1 MRRFSLMVLAMTV
14 LLLVL
19 SDGEH
24 PARLQNADQPLSAK
38 PAMPESGQLKAG
50 WETSSGP
57 AASGQAEPGGALV
70 QTAAKSQ
77 TLPSPLVES
86 TQTDYI
92 ATAPMHV
99 AASAK
104 VGGIDAALESL
115 GGRDL
120 TLAVQGE
127 LKRLGCYE
135 AKLDGKWGRKSDA
148 AVEAFSERAGD
159 KWADAS
165 RRDLVVALRTY
176 PAGFCTA
183 ECAAKTES
191 GQCTVAAAPDVKAA
205 LEPGK
210 NDSYLPPWMQ
220 GAKPGNTARP
230 ETALSV
236 GRSSEPDAAPLT
248 AKPKKAKSVRRR
260 GSNDRNRTAQ
270 RVEPRRITS
279 SEWVPEGWPRR
290 R

>member
-1 MRRFSLMVLAMTV
+1 MRRFSLIILAMTV
-14 LLLVL
+14 LLLAL

-24 PARLQNADQPLSAK
+24 PAGRQNADQPMSAK
-38 PAMPESGQLKAG
+38 PAMPGSGPLKAG
-50 WETSSGP
+50 GETSSE
-57 AASGQAEPGGALV
+57 AATSRQAETGAPA
-70 QTAAKSQ
+70 QTAAMPE
-77 TLPSPLVES
+77 TRPGALVES

-148 AVEAFSERAGD
+148 AVEAFSERTGD

-176 PAGFCTA
+176 PTGFCTA
-183 ECAAKTES
+183 ECAAKTEG

-220 GAKPGNTARP
+220 GAKSGNAERP
-230 ETALSV
+230 ETAFSV
-236 GRSSEPDAAPLT
+236 GRNSLPDAAPLN

-260 GSNDRNRTAQ
+260 GSDRNRTAQ
-270 RVEPRRITS
+270 SVEPRRITR